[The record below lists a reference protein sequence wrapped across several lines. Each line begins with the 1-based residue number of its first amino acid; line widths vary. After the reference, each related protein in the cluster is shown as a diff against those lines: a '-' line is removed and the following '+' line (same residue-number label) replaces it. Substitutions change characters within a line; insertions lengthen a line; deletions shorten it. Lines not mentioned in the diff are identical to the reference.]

1 MSRKNKKK
9 KGARQEEV
17 VVQPANYGNPYG
29 NPYVFQGPVS
39 GAYPFP
45 VAPASPIVQLPPIV
59 QPIVMVPLTSQQQPI
74 ASYYEEEDD
83 DDFDF

>member
-9 KGARQEEV
+9 QEA
-17 VVQPANYGNPYG
+17 QAMPANNGV
-29 NPYVFQGPVS
+29 PYVYHGPVA

-59 QPIVMVPLTSQQQPI
+59 QPIVMVPLTSQQQPV
-74 ASYYEEEDD
+74 ASYYTDED

>member
-1 MSRKNKKK
+1 MARKNKKK
-9 KGARQEEV
+9 QQEQV
-17 VVQPANYGNPYG
+17 VAPVQQPGVPY
-29 NPYVFQGPVS
+29 YYQGPVP

-59 QPIVMVPLTSQQQPI
+59 QPIVMVPLTSQQQPV
-74 ASYYEEEDD
+74 ASYLDDDD